1 VFQRFSES
9 PSLSDGNRLKKR
21 RRAGETEEEEE
32 ENGEEKLEQQIRTK

>member
-1 VFQRFSES
+1 MLQRSSES

-32 ENGEEKLEQQIRTK
+32 ENREERLEQQVK